1 MPDLAVLLVAGL
13 ATWRLS
19 HILLYENGPFAAF
32 RRAREALG
40 VIYASDASGEVV
52 SYRYELTVC
61 ILCLSIWVGSGVALL
76 LWRWPWFVWL
86 LLPFALSAVASVIG
100 KLGA

>member
-13 ATWRLS
+13 ATWRVS

-32 RRAREALG
+32 RRLREGLG

-52 SYRYELTVC
+52 SYHYELTTC
-61 ILCLSIWVGSGVALL
+61 ILCLSVWVGAAVALA
-76 LWRWPWFVWL
+76 LWLAPWSVWL
-86 LLPFALSAVASVIG
+86 MLPLALSAVASMIG
-100 KLGA
+100 KLA